1 MSQPA
6 SASIIQSA
14 ERVIAGVERIGML
27 LAAAFL
33 FAIMIIVVSDVFCR
47 YVLNRPLSWAYDLIA
62 LYLMA
67 GLFFLVLSS
76 AYAARA
82 HVGVDILYQMMP
94 PRLRHVAD
102 LVTNLA
108 GLVLFGVIA
117 RIGFDRFLAAFL
129 SGDIIAG
136 SIPWP
141 TWLSY
146 VLVPL
151 GAGMLALRMLIH
163 AAADIVSISTGKQF
177 DFTPENARTDHE
189 GAVG

>member
-1 MSQPA
+1 MPQPA
-6 SASIIQSA
+6 SASIIQST

-33 FAIMIIVVSDVFCR
+33 FAIKIIVVSDVFC
-47 YVLNRPLSWAYDLIA
+47 PYDLIA
-62 LYLMA
+62 MYLMA

-108 GLVLFGVIA
+108 GLVLFGLIA

-151 GAGMLALRMLIH
+151 GAGMLALRMLVH
-163 AAADIVSISTGKQF
+163 AAADIVSISTGEQF
-177 DFTPENARTDHE
+177 NFTPENARADHD